1 MCTPPRILARL
12 TVLIVRLCPNCLVGL
27 VVEDDSVAF
36 LDSAARM
43 DSSESTQLWNPSDF
57 LKVAIFFIFF
67 YFFYNYIHY
76 FYVQMNTQLH
86 FFKFPSSP
94 SPRKKTYAFQLFV
107 QLSSISKR

>member
-67 YFFYNYIHY
+67 III
-76 FYVQMNTQLH
+76 
-86 FFKFPSSP
+86 
-94 SPRKKTYAFQLFV
+94 
-107 QLSSISKR
+107 SITFMFR